1 MSTVCRK
8 HPLPRLPA
16 FPSHTANENSSI
28 DLSQNDR
35 WQDHVN
41 FARAEVPLEYSY
53 HLALEAREPL
63 YAIIGQHKCGTVE
76 VMLVGLRKAD
86 AETAKSELCDKYP
99 GMKIM
104 IRDLRWEIV
113 LWPGRMAKS
122 PRENRVPR
130 VRK

>member
-1 MSTVCRK
+1 MSTLCRK
-8 HPLPRLPA
+8 RPLPRLST
-16 FPSHTANENSSI
+16 FPSQTAPENTGMA
-28 DLSQNDR
+28 LAANDR
-35 WQDHVN
+35 WQDHVD
-41 FARAEVPLEYSY
+41 FARPELPLEYSY

-63 YAIIGQHKCGTVE
+63 FAIVGQHKCGTVE

-86 AETAKSELCDKYP
+86 AEIAKSELCDKYP

-122 PRENRVPR
+122 PRDNKTPR
-130 VRK
+130 V